1 MSLSIASDAD
11 FMKIAGP
18 IASEFG
24 FASIRDLIE
33 EQLCLMLQAK
43 ITHYQA
49 ECRLLE
55 NRYGCSY
62 EEAFAKNNIS
72 ASEDFSTEDDLN
84 DWRFV
89 CEAIQI
95 YQTKLRSIENA

>member
-1 MSLSIASDAD
+1 MNLSLASDAD

-24 FASIRDLIE
+24 FASIRDLVE

-43 ITHYQA
+43 LSHYQT
-49 ECRLLE
+49 ESRLFE
-55 NRYGCSY
+55 SRYGCTY
-62 EEAFAKNNIS
+62 EEASAKN
-72 ASEDFSTEDDLN
+72 AKTGEEDFTVEDDLN

-89 CEAIQI
+89 SEAIQI
-95 YQTKLRSIENA
+95 YQKKLNSIQNA